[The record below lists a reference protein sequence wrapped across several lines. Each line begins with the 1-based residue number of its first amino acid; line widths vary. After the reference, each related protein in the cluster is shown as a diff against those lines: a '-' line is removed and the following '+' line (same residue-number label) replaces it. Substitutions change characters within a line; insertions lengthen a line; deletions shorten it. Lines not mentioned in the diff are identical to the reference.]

1 MTLTRPA
8 TLTWSEEPTEWRG
21 VRASGHRFE
30 VPLDHADP
38 ARGTITVYARA
49 VSEDTDEAQ
58 ERPWLVYHQGGP
70 GFAALR
76 PTGGASGWLKALLPR
91 FRVLL
96 LDQRGTGL
104 SSPIDARTLAALGP
118 VRAQVEYL
126 SHFRAPDI
134 VADAEAVRQTL
145 GIEQWSSL
153 GQSYGGFITL
163 SYLSLAPASL
173 ERCLITGGLGELRGD
188 AATVYRAT
196 FPRIAA
202 REAEFLGRHPQDAAR
217 LSQVY
222 DVVRSR
228 RAAGEPER
236 LADGREV
243 TELTVQHLGMF
254 LGGNTRVEGL
264 HYALEEAVVQVDGQ
278 DRLSASFLST
288 LQSQLDHRANPL
300 YWLLQ
305 ESIYS
310 SGQSTRWAA
319 QRVLDE
325 SFPQFRQDAERPGLL
340 GEMALP
346 ADYEQDPA
354 LIPLA
359 PLAHALAEYQ
369 GWGPLYNTAQ
379 LAANTVPVAAAM
391 YTDDIYVD
399 RELSLAT
406 AAAVRGVQVWESDE
420 FHHDGIG
427 DNPDLIIGAL
437 LAMTDAAIA
446 ASEEV

>member
-1 MTLTRPA
+1 MAIARPA
-8 TLTWSEEPTEWRG
+8 THTWSEDPTVWRG

-38 ARGTITVYARA
+38 ARGSITVYARA
-49 VSEDTDEAQ
+49 VWEDADGAET
-58 ERPWLVYHQGGP
+58 RPWLLYHQGGP
-70 GFAALR
+70 GFPALR

-118 VRAQVEYL
+118 VSAQVEYL

-134 VADAEAVRQTL
+134 VADAEAVRQGL
-145 GIEQWSSL
+145 GIQRWSSL

-163 SYLSLAPASL
+163 SYLSMAPEAL
-173 ERCLITGGLGELRGD
+173 ERCLITGGLGEIRGD
-188 AATVYRAT
+188 AAAVYRAT

-202 REAEFLGRHPQDAAR
+202 REAEFFERHPQDAER

-228 RAAGEPER
+228 RAAGAPER

-264 HYALEEAVVQVDGQ
+264 HYALEEAVIEVSGEA
-278 DRLSASFLST
+278 RLSQPFLAT
-288 LQSQLDHRANPL
+288 LQSQLDHAANPL

-310 SGQSTRWAA
+310 SGEPTRWAA
-319 QRVLDE
+319 ARVMEE
-325 SFPQFRQDAERPGLL
+325 SFPGYRQDAQRPGLL

-359 PLAHALAEYQ
+359 ALADALAEHE
-369 GWGPLYNTAQ
+369 GWGALYDPEA
-379 LAANTVPVAAAM
+379 LAANTVAVAAAV

-399 RELSLAT
+399 RDLSLLT
-406 AAAVRGVQVWESDE
+406 AGAVRGLQVWESGD

-427 DNPDLIIGAL
+427 DDPEAIIGAL
-437 LAMTDAAIA
+437 LALTDAAITSA
-446 ASEEV
+446 AQA